1 MSHRPA
7 AGTTRRSG
15 ASEAASRNKPARP
28 PTSPQARPSKQST
41 TTSTTTTRNADRP
54 DSDGPHGIRNHTHDL
69 THCPKSRVHLRSR
82 KEGVQNHA
90 NAPLPQPPQYDEAA
104 ARTNRTTASSM
115 IQTLCGTSA
124 SSLTSY
130 RSAARNHCTWV
141 RAILPL
147 KDSATSASASF
158 TLFQEN
164 IARSFGPTV
173 SRCG

>member
-1 MSHRPA
+1 MSRRPA
-7 AGTTRRSG
+7 AGATRRSG

-54 DSDGPHGIRNHTHDL
+54 DSDGPHGIRNHTHNL

-90 NAPLPQPPQYDEAA
+90 DAPLPQPPQYDETAG
-104 ARTNRTTASSM
+104 RTNRTTVSFKRYAEPRLAGHWLSR
-115 IQTLCGTSA
+115 Q
-124 SSLTSY
+124 
-130 RSAARNHCTWV
+130 SAARNHCTWV

-147 KDSATSASASF
+147 KDSVISVSASF
-158 TLFQEN
+158 WLFQEN